1 MARVEFYRKKKKFQL
16 RSSKESQFLK
26 NIYVHIQLISY
37 QI

>member
-1 MARVEFYRKKKKFQL
+1 MARVEFYPKKKKNQL
-16 RSSKESQFLK
+16 RSSKEPQFLK